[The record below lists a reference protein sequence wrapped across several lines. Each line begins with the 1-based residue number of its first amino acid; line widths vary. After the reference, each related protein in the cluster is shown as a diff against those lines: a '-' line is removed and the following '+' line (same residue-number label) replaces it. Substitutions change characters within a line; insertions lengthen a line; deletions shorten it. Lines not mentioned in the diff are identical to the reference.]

1 VSQLQEI
8 VIRPRRSW
16 LERMGDQLRSFTL
29 GPYSAK
35 DPALAR
41 LFGGGSVS
49 AGVSVSEDSAL
60 DYSPVWAAVN
70 LISSDVASLPLIL
83 YKRDP
88 NGGKQRYSDAK
99 LYRLLHDEPNPEMTS
114 FSFRE
119 ALQAHMLIWGNAYAE
134 IERDAAGS
142 PVALWPIA
150 PHRVEPFRPTVT
162 VNGRDRLGPLHYR
175 IDGQHG
181 ITLAASDMLHIPGLS
196 PDGSVGYRFVAKA
209 RESIGLGVAMERFGG
224 TYYGNGSTFG
234 GILMH
239 PRTLSKQA
247 EENLRSSIE
256 ARHKGPDRAHRFLIL
271 QEDMKF
277 EPNGVPPNAAQF
289 IESRKFQVTEVARWF
304 RVPPHKISDLE
315 RATFSNIEQQELDY
329 VIGTLRPWLVRWE
342 QEINRKLI
350 PRLERRQQFAEHLV
364 DGRLRGDIQ
373 SRYTAL
379 GIARDK
385 GIISADEWREIENW
399 NPQPGGQG
407 KQYLVQQAMIPADQL
422 GALIQSQITK
432 NETPKTVTPPTDR
445 EQFVKDLEQRC
456 EAMEEQ
462 AAIAWTRKSEAE
474 AALAV
479 ATDDVDVVRMK
490 YEAEKALL
498 DSTRQELTTAQ
509 SLLLLAQEAA
519 ERERRDKEAA
529 TEERD
534 GFKLAAEGAIAEL
547 HGAEST
553 LATLRTELSELATR
567 AGTAAAERDAATA
580 QVMDAIAERDVAVDE
595 LTELQSVVPALG
607 ANVALRDARI
617 AELEQEIATK
627 TQTVVDAIE
636 REARL
641 ETTYVETRE
650 KAAQAE
656 ALLIERRQ
664 AEVAK
669 LTSMIAV
676 HRGLF
681 VHAMERMIRRE
692 TENARRRQA
701 TPQKLRTWLEA
712 FYVTHEEHCTDALV
726 PAIAAH
732 LAWRGSSDAPLDVAG
747 RYAREHVEEST
758 RQLRAILDGTDP
770 DEFHVELERTLRRW
784 EQDRPNVIA
793 DRILREEVEHVR
805 SIQ

>member
-1 VSQLQEI
+1 L
-8 VIRPRRSW
+8 
-16 LERMGDQLRSFTL
+16 
-29 GPYSAK
+29 
-35 DPALAR
+35 
-41 LFGGGSVS
+41 
-49 AGVSVSEDSAL
+49 
-60 DYSPVWAAVN
+60 
-70 LISSDVASLPLIL
+70 
-83 YKRDP
+83 
-88 NGGKQRYSDAK
+88 
-99 LYRLLHDEPNPEMTS
+99 
-114 FSFRE
+114 
-119 ALQAHMLIWGNAYAE
+119 
-134 IERDAAGS
+134 
-142 PVALWPIA
+142 
-150 PHRVEPFRPTVT
+150 
-162 VNGRDRLGPLHYR
+162 
-175 IDGQHG
+175 
-181 ITLAASDMLHIPGLS
+181 
-196 PDGSVGYRFVAKA
+196 
-209 RESIGLGVAMERFGG
+209 
-224 TYYGNGSTFG
+224 
-234 GILMH
+234 
-239 PRTLSKQA
+239 
-247 EENLRSSIE
+247 
-256 ARHKGPDRAHRFLIL
+256 
-271 QEDMKF
+271 
-277 EPNGVPPNAAQF
+277 
-289 IESRKFQVTEVARWF
+289 
-304 RVPPHKISDLE
+304 
-315 RATFSNIEQQELDY
+315 
-329 VIGTLRPWLVRWE
+329 
-342 QEINRKLI
+342 
-350 PRLERRQQFAEHLV
+350 
-364 DGRLRGDIQ
+364 
-373 SRYTAL
+373 
-379 GIARDK
+379 
-385 GIISADEWREIENW
+385 
-399 NPQPGGQG
+399 
-407 KQYLVQQAMIPADQL
+407 
-422 GALIQSQITK
+422 
-432 NETPKTVTPPTDR
+432 
-445 EQFVKDLEQRC
+445 
-456 EAMEEQ
+456 
-462 AAIAWTRKSEAE
+462 
-474 AALAV
+474 
-479 ATDDVDVVRMK
+479 DVVRMK

-793 DRILREEVEHVR
+793 DRILREEIEHVR